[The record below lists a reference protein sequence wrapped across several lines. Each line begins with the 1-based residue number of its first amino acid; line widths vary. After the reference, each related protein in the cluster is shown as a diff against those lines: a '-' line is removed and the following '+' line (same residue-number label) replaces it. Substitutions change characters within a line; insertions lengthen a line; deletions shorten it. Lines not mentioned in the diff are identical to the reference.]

1 MTSTSLK
8 KQAIRGTIWTIG
20 GYGAAQIL
28 RFSSNLVLT
37 RLLAPE
43 LFGLMALVNIFI
55 VGLHLFSDIGVNFN
69 VVQNKRGDEPEYL
82 NTAWTIQVIRGV
94 ILWVVCLLITWPLAL
109 LYEEP
114 IMLWVIPILG
124 TLSTLVEAFKSPT
137 VLLLQRHMKVSLQ
150 IKMELVIQVVGIV
163 SMIAFAW
170 IRPSIWALVFGNA
183 MTTLVGIL
191 WSYLLPGDRPKF
203 AWNKEAVRE
212 IFSMGRWIFL
222 STALTF
228 VAEQSDRLILGKL
241 FPLELL
247 GVYGLALMLSD
258 VPRAVTMT
266 LSSKIIFP
274 AISKFSD
281 LPRSEL
287 RSKILHNRKP
297 LLLALTVGMALL
309 IGFGDQVIRLLY
321 DSRYQDAAWMLPIL
335 AIGIWPRLICVT
347 IEPVLFSI
355 GTVQY
360 TTFGN
365 FCRFAF
371 TVAAIFLGFSWL
383 GTVGAVIGVALND
396 LIYYLAVCYGLKRE
410 GFGCISQDLKA
421 TALLLGLVAL
431 FVAVRSLLGLG
442 LPIDGWPLALP

>member
-8 KQAIRGTIWTIG
+8 QQAIRGTIWTIV
-20 GYGAAQIL
+20 GYGTSQIL
-28 RFSSNLVLT
+28 RFGSNLVLT
-37 RLLAPE
+37 RLLAPD

-55 VGLHLFSDIGVNFN
+55 MGLHLFSDVGVNLN

-82 NTAWTIQVIRGV
+82 NTAWTIQVIRGAILCVACLV
-94 ILWVVCLLITWPLAL
+94 IAWPLAQIYGEPKML
-109 LYEEP
+109 L
-114 IMLWVIPILG
+114 LIPILG
-124 TLSTLVEAFKSPT
+124 TLSTLVESFKSPNL
-137 VLLLQRHMKVSLQ
+137 LLLQRHMKVSLQ
-150 IKMELVIQVVGIV
+150 IKMDLVIQVVGIV

-170 IRPSIWALVFGNA
+170 VYPSVWALVFGTV
-183 MTTLVGIL
+183 MTTLVSMI
-191 WSYLLPGDRPKF
+191 WSYLLPGARPKF
-203 AWNKEAVRE
+203 TWDKEAVHE
-212 IFSMGRWIFL
+212 IFSMGRWVFL

-228 VAEQSDRLILGKL
+228 MAEQADRLILGKL
-241 FPLELL
+241 FTLEML

-258 VPRAVTMT
+258 VPRSVTIT
-266 LSSKIIFP
+266 LSSKVIFP

-281 LPRSEL
+281 LPRPEL
-287 RSKILHNRKP
+287 RSKILNNRKK
-297 LLLALTVGMALL
+297 LLLALTISMALL

-335 AIGIWPRLICVT
+335 AIGIWPRLVCVT

-355 GTVQY
+355 GTMQY

-365 FCRFAF
+365 FCRFVF
-371 TVAAIFLGFSWL
+371 TVAAISLGFSWL

-410 GFGCISQDLKA
+410 GFGCISQDFKA

-431 FVAVRSLLGLG
+431 FLVIRGAAGLG